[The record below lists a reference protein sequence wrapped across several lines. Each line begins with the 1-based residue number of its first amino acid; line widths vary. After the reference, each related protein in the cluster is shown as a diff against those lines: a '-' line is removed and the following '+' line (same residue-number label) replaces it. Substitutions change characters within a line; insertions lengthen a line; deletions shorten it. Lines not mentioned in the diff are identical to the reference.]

1 LGSFGTSVS
10 VKNITAGIYFNYQF
24 GAKIYN
30 QTLADRLENA
40 DLTYNVDRRAADNRW
55 TQPGDNALYKSLSL
69 NGMITSPTYA
79 TTRFVEDN
87 DFINCSAIS
96 FDYAIPQSIA
106 DKIKAKNAK
115 LGFVAN
121 NVFSSGSMKAE
132 KGIYYPFHRMY
143 SFSITAS
150 F

>member
-1 LGSFGTSVS
+1 MT
-10 VKNITAGIYFNYQF
+10 
-24 GAKIYN
+24 
-30 QTLADRLENA
+30 
-40 DLTYNVDRRAADNRW
+40 
-55 TQPGDNALYKSLSL
+55 
-69 NGMITSPTYA
+69 TSPTYA

-96 FDYAIPQSIA
+96 LDYAIPQNITE
-106 DKIKAKNAK
+106 KIKAKNAK

-121 NVFSSGSMKAE
+121 NVFSPGNMNAE
-132 KGIYYPFHRMY
+132 RGIYYPFHHMY